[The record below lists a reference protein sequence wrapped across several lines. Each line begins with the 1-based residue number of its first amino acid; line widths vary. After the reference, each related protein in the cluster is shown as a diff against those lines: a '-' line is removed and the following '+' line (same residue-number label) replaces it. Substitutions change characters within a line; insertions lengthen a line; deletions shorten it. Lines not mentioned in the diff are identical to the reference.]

1 MLPSPNIYLGHF
13 MQYCQCLV
21 SFHSTTSESSRGPS
35 DRVLC
40 LADQSS
46 IQHDH
51 ASTALSVL
59 YLVWAHNMATSSLIL
74 AARSVTSAAT
84 ITTRSVSEASP
95 TESTLDDYNYQTSK
109 IVRIAIVSGVIVLVI
124 TGIVL
129 FFKVS
134 PSTDYNIQLT
144 SRSPHG
150 FVTTVV
156 KDDRSQFNNN
166 FKMNKGRTHMR

>member
-1 MLPSPNIYLGHF
+1 MCCMHDCHRPVAFYW
-13 MQYCQCLV
+13 
-21 SFHSTTSESSRGPS
+21 TTSKSSRGPS

-40 LADQSS
+40 LADQCLT
-46 IQHDH
+46 QHDH
-51 ASTALSVL
+51 APTALSCT
-59 YLVWAHNMATSSLIL
+59 HTMATSSLRL
-74 AARSVTSAAT
+74 AARSVSSAAT
-84 ITTRSVSEASP
+84 ITTRSQSDASP

-134 PSTDYNIQLT
+134 DTCWSDVQLT

-150 FVTTVV
+150 SDTIVA
-156 KDDRSQFNNN
+156 KGDRLQFNDN
-166 FKMNKGRTHMR
+166 FRMNKGRMPMK